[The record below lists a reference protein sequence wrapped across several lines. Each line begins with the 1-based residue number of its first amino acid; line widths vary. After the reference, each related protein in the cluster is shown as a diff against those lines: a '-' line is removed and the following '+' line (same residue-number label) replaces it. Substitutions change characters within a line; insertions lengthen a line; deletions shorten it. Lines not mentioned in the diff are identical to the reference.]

1 MLTLLNNGVDEEKKI
16 WKWSDKGV
24 FSIEGLGLFA
34 GGAIAS
40 KAFLIQII
48 FHLIVLNKLELRFR
62 RKSDRD
68 TLILMM
74 ILISVAEPADPGLWS
89 WPGSLAQVTLEIS
102 GHLSHAQHVDKLR
115 AQLVRPADASRW
127 LTCWVWNNE
136 ISSLVIISSNRAIKI
151 PPHNH
156 V

>member
-16 WKWSDKGV
+16 WKWSDKEV
-24 FSIEGLGLFA
+24 FSIEGLGIFA

-40 KAFLIQII
+40 NLNYFY
-48 FHLIVLNKLELRFR
+48 LIVLNKLELRFR

-115 AQLVRPADASRW
+115 AQLVRPAETSRW
-127 LTCWVWNNE
+127 LTCCVWNNE
-136 ISSLVIISSNRAIKI
+136 ISSLVIISSNQAIKI